1 MSVCWNLSSVAIDRL
16 LHPMPPQVHHQH
28 CSGQWQGRMVAKAA
42 AAFFSTIPALSWEE
56 FLPMLP
62 PPSSPHNLY
71 FASFIQTHLL
81 NLCMHFSQMWLFN
94 CICICIIKCISVISP
109 ISSSAVFICTLL
121 PLLLDGS
128 WTSLVHLW
136 HLWLG
141 STTSRTLK
149 DLLPPPLTTR
159 IYTLNTDNT
168 EGPTHYIEISS
179 KKLTDF
185 REHNCGDVE
194 DVDLFLFAGAAWVT
208 LVVLWKLLMEVLLM
222 RWRGATPAKQRF
234 LHKYEQFLLLVS
246 TTFENQPS

>member
-128 WTSLVHLW
+128 WTLSLSLPLARASLAFVAEQQQQPSHC
-136 HLWLG
+136 
-141 STTSRTLK
+141 RALK
-149 DLLPPPLTTR
+149 DLL
-159 IYTLNTDNT
+159 
-168 EGPTHYIEISS
+168 H
-179 KKLTDF
+179 
-185 REHNCGDVE
+185 
-194 DVDLFLFAGAAWVT
+194 LF
-208 LVVLWKLLMEVLLM
+208 
-222 RWRGATPAKQRF
+222 
-234 LHKYEQFLLLVS
+234 
-246 TTFENQPS
+246 